1 MVLNQHELTVFRGGQ
16 FQPFYPGQFRPVF
29 GGQFQPLKVVSL
41 IWSTMVNFTGIST
54 YGSKDVWEGDLGLL
68 NAGIK
73 YKINKVK

>member
-54 YGSKDVWEGDLGLL
+54 LPNHPLP
-68 NAGIK
+68 
-73 YKINKVK
+73 